1 MASGM
6 GVQWSAGNGCVS
18 GAPCPCEWE
27 GLDSFGGAIGSKHH
41 RFSIKIPWKS
51 IDFVLGQSR
60 NGFGTI
66 LPCTSVRGVA
76 WATRIDNEGQT
87 V

>member
-1 MASGM
+1 MTII
-6 GVQWSAGNGCVS
+6 VQDQQQQQGR
-18 GAPCPCEWE
+18 
-27 GLDSFGGAIGSKHH
+27 GSKIH

-51 IDFVLGQSR
+51 IDFVPGQPR
-60 NGFGTI
+60 DGLGTI
-66 LPCTSVRGVA
+66 LPSTSVRGVA